1 MATRKTASKSSGK
14 VGFNLEVNKPSKR
27 TSKKVKKQMKKAS
40 PIAIIV
46 AVLLL
51 VVGAVGGF
59 FGIKVLTKND
69 CFEIIGKEYVTLYVE
84 ENYVDE
90 GAKVIAFNK
99 DDSSKVVVDT
109 NLKKREDGSLY
120 ADEIGTY
127 YITYNVNNLKYGS
140 IFKVQ
145 KVRIIDVVD
154 AGELEEIESAQG
166 VTNE

>member
-40 PIAIIV
+40 PVAIIV

-59 FGIKVLTKND
+59 FGIKFLTKND
-69 CFEIIGKEYVTLYVE
+69 CFELIGKEYVTLYVE

-154 AGELEEIESAQG
+154 AGELEEIESAQE

>member
-14 VGFNLEVNKPSKR
+14 VGFNLDVNKPSKR

-46 AVLLL
+46 AILLL

-120 ADEIGTY
+120 ANEIGTY

-154 AGELEEIESAQG
+154 AGELEEIESAQE